1 MDFLATFLPE
11 GLSVLAAGVL
21 VVTAFF
27 TAALTAAFGIG
38 GGVALLAVMASLVP
52 VAVLIPVHGVVQLG
66 ANTGRALVQLRQVV
80 WPLLGIFTVGAI
92 IGALIGGQLVVT
104 LPEILLKSFVGL
116 FVLYTIWGP
125 KVKGV
130 KGGPIGLA
138 IGGVLATILTMFVGA
153 TGPFVAAL
161 LAPRLDDRRNYA
173 GTHAAAMVMQHG
185 LKVVAFGLLGFAFG
199 AWVPVMVAMVAS
211 GFLGT
216 LLGTKLLH
224 ALPEATFR
232 TAFKWVLTLLA
243 LQLIVS
249 AMWDWLG

>member
-1 MDFLATFLPE
+1 METLAVFLPE
-11 GLSVLAAGVL
+11 GLSALSAGVL

-80 WPLLGIFTVGAI
+80 WPLLGIFTGGALVGV
-92 IGALIGGQLVVT
+92 LIGGQLVVT

-116 FVLYTIWGP
+116 FVLFTLWGP
-125 KVKGV
+125 KVKGA
-130 KGGPIGLA
+130 KGGPIALA
-138 IGGVLATILTMFVGA
+138 LGGVFATILTMFVGA

-161 LAPRLDDRRNYA
+161 LAPRLEDRRNYA

-185 LKVVAFGLLGFAFG
+185 LKVVTFGFLGFAFG
-199 AWVPVMVAMVAS
+199 AWVPVMVAMVAA

-216 LLGTKLLH
+216 LLGTRLLH
-224 ALPEATFR
+224 ALPEKTFR
-232 TAFKWVLTLLA
+232 VAFRWVLTLLA

-249 AMWDWLG
+249 AMWSWLG

>member
-1 MDFLATFLPE
+1 MEMLAAFLPE
-11 GLSVLAAGVL
+11 GLSALAAGVL

-80 WPLLGIFTVGAI
+80 WPLLGIFTIGAVL
-92 IGALIGGQLVVT
+92 GALIGGQLVIT

-116 FVLYTIWGP
+116 FVLFTLWGP
-125 KVKGV
+125 KVKGS
-130 KGGPIGLA
+130 KGGPLGLA
-138 IGGVLATILTMFVGA
+138 IGGIFATILTMFVGA

-185 LKVVAFGLLGFAFG
+185 LKVVTFGFLGFAFG
-199 AWVPVMVAMVAS
+199 AWVPVMVAMVAA

-224 ALPEATFR
+224 ALPEKTFR
-232 TAFKWVLTLLA
+232 VAFKWVLTALA
-243 LQLIVS
+243 LQLILS
-249 AMWDWLG
+249 AIWAWLG

>member
-1 MDFLATFLPE
+1 MEFVATYLPE
-11 GLSVLAAGVL
+11 GLSALSAGTL
-21 VVTAFF
+21 VITAFF

-80 WPLLGIFTVGAI
+80 WPLLGVFTIGAI
-92 IGALIGGQLVVT
+92 IGALVGGQLVVT

-116 FVLYTIWGP
+116 FVLFSLWGP
-125 KVKGV
+125 KVKGA
-130 KGGPIGLA
+130 KGGPLGLA
-138 IGGVLATILTMFVGA
+138 VGGVFATILTMFVGA

-185 LKVVAFGLLGFAFG
+185 LKVVAFGFLGFAFG
-199 AWVPVMVAMVAS
+199 AWVPVMIAMVAA

-232 TAFKWVLTLLA
+232 IAFKWVLTLLA
-243 LQLIVS
+243 FQLIAS